1 MGGTMPSSP
10 DTQPRD
16 SDSSR
21 AFATA
26 ASRSN
31 VPEIPR
37 LPTPKLVLFD
47 VDYTILEPGEIFGP
61 EGYHAVGER
70 YDLALDISRWHDA
83 ERAAYAT
90 VKRRREELG
99 VAHDDGAYRAIAD
112 AVIEALGGGPPDAVA
127 ACAGAI
133 VTEWVRVEN
142 FGLYDDVAPCF
153 ERLRGAGLRLGLVSN
168 TSRDLDEIVAAF
180 ALVEHVEVV
189 VASVEIGLAKPSP
202 AIFGAALE
210 RAGVAAPDAVMVG
223 DSVEDD
229 VKGALAC
236 GMGAV
241 LLDRSGRYDLP
252 LPTIRTLADLPAALS
267 M

>member
-1 MGGTMPSSP
+1 MPSSP
-10 DTQPRD
+10 DMQPPAT
-16 SDSSR
+16 DSSR
-21 AFATA
+21 PSDSD
-26 ASRSN
+26 ASRAGA
-31 VPEIPR
+31 PEIPH
-37 LPTPKLVLFD
+37 LATPKLVLFD
-47 VDYTILEPGEIFGP
+47 VDYTILEPGEMFGP
-61 EGYHAVGER
+61 EGYRAVGER
-70 YDLALDISRWHDA
+70 YDLALDLSRWHEA

-99 VAHDDGAYRAIAD
+99 VAHDGGAYMAIAD

-127 ACAGAI
+127 ACARAI
-133 VTEWVRVEN
+133 VGEWVRVEN

-153 ERLRGAGLRLGLVSN
+153 ERLRAAGLRLGLVSN

-180 ALVEHVEVV
+180 ALAGQVEVV

-241 LLDRSGRYDLP
+241 LIDRSGRYDLP

-267 M
+267 L